1 MPNPFTSSRLANRI
15 ARVLDLDEDAK
26 TRLHRVLRNMVMKAV
41 VPVVVDE
48 DNGRAPLTFDDRAA
62 AVLLALHP
70 LAELGVEISVLRE
83 IGAALQRRAP
93 LADLAPIDRALAAV
107 REGKKVELSIALT
120 RRGTDPVRIETR
132 VRVEGE
138 EANALSRQIVAD
150 RDAMSLDVL
159 LTAAVALNPRF
170 SPLMIED

>member
-26 TRLHRVLRNMVMKAV
+26 TRLHRVMRNMVMKAV

-83 IGAALQRRAP
+83 IGEALQRRTSPAG
-93 LADLAPIDRALAAV
+93 AFVAPIDRALAAV
-107 REGKKVELSIALT
+107 REGKKAELSVALT

-138 EANALSRQIVAD
+138 EANQIKAD
-150 RDAMSLDVL
+150 YDAMSLDVL
-159 LTAAVALNPRF
+159 LTATVALNPRF
-170 SPLMIED
+170 TPLMIED